1 MNVAEPCSLH
11 ALEHRET
18 IASFSR
24 ITNRGPHPKIV
35 TYGFGFGL
43 FFRRNPMPALTPRQF
58 SALSQVWVTRVTP
71 PSLMMGIR
79 SKNLV
84 TDSRHYV

>member
-1 MNVAEPCSLH
+1 
-11 ALEHRET
+11 
-18 IASFSR
+18 
-24 ITNRGPHPKIV
+24 
-35 TYGFGFGL
+35 
-43 FFRRNPMPALTPRQF
+43 MPALTPRQF